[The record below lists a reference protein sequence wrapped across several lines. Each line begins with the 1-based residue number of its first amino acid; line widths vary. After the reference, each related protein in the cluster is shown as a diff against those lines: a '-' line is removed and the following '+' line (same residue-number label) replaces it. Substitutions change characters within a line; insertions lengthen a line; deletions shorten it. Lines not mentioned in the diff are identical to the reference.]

1 MKSGSFIDSSQ
12 INETGVYKVF
22 GGNNIRGYTNRFTHE
37 GDFVLIGRQGALCG
51 NVNFASGK
59 FWPTE
64 HAIVC
69 TPVVKFNTIWFGHS
83 VRLMNLG
90 QYSQSAAQPGLS
102 IGQISGLS
110 IIYPPIDAQNEIAA
124 QIIDTETRIDFAIN
138 RVEKEIELVK
148 ELKQSLIAEVVTG
161 KIKIT

>member
-1 MKSGSFIDSSQ
+1 
-12 INETGVYKVF
+12 
-22 GGNNIRGYTNRFTHE
+22 
-37 GDFVLIGRQGALCG
+37 
-51 NVNFASGK
+51 
-59 FWPTE
+59 
-64 HAIVC
+64 
-69 TPVVKFNTIWFGHS
+69 
-83 VRLMNLG
+83 MNLG